1 MRVLHSLLFFLSLT
15 LFACGEAPAPVP
27 PPAKTPPPATAKK
40 VRIGLIMK
48 TLTNPYFIKMEK
60 GARKAET
67 ELGIE
72 LIVRTG
78 TQETSFEHQVAIV
91 DDLVEKRL
99 VDALVLTPADSWH
112 LIASVKKARE
122 AGIPVV
128 NVSTRLDPKALA
140 EIGCQNIPLVSV
152 NNEQG
157 AYLSAKALVADVK
170 TPSKAMILEGI
181 RQADSAE
188 QRKQGARRA
197 FAENPAVSLVASE
210 TANWKIDEAYDV
222 TKKTLLAH
230 PDISLVFAAND
241 MMALGAVKYLRDAEK
256 KNVKVAGFDAL
267 TEALQAIKARE
278 MVATLDQQGDEQGY
292 QGVQYAVRLL
302 KGETL
307 PAETLLEVKLI
318 TADNV
323 P

>member
-1 MRVLHSLLFFLSLT
+1 MRLLNFLLFSLSLT

-27 PPAKTPPPATAKK
+27 PPEKTPPPATARK
-40 VRIGLIMK
+40 VRVGLIMK

-78 TQETSFEHQVAIV
+78 TQETSFEHQVTIV

-99 VDALVLTPADSWH
+99 VDALVLAPADSWH
-112 LIASVKKARE
+112 LVASVKKAKE

-157 AYLSAKALVADVK
+157 AYLSARALVADVK
-170 TPSKAMILEGI
+170 TPAKAMILEGI

-210 TANWKIDEAYDV
+210 TADWKIDEAYDV

>member
-1 MRVLHSLLFFLSLT
+1 MRVLNSLLFFLSLT

-27 PPAKTPPPATAKK
+27 PPATTTPPAKAKK

-78 TQETSFEHQVAIV
+78 TQETSFEHQVTIV

-99 VDALVLTPADSWH
+99 VDALVLAPADSWH

>member
-1 MRVLHSLLFFLSLT
+1 MRALNSLLFSLSLT

-27 PPAKTPPPATAKK
+27 PPEKTPPPATAKK
-40 VRIGLIMK
+40 VRVGLIMK

-78 TQETSFEHQVAIV
+78 TQETSFEHQVTIV

-99 VDALVLTPADSWH
+99 VDALVLAPADSWH
-112 LIASVKKARE
+112 LVASVKKAKE

-157 AYLSAKALVADVK
+157 AYLSARALVADVK
-170 TPSKAMILEGI
+170 TPAKAMILEGI

-241 MMALGAVKYLRDAEK
+241 MMALGAVKYLRDAGN
-256 KNVKVAGFDAL
+256 KNVRVAGFDAL
-267 TEALQAIKARE
+267 TEAQEAIKAGE
-278 MVATLDQQGDEQGY
+278 MAATLDQRGDEQGY

-318 TADNV
+318 TADNL

>member
-99 VDALVLTPADSWH
+99 VDALVLAPADSWH

-188 QRKQGARRA
+188 Q
-197 FAENPAVSLVASE
+197 
-210 TANWKIDEAYDV
+210 
-222 TKKTLLAH
+222 
-230 PDISLVFAAND
+230 
-241 MMALGAVKYLRDAEK
+241 
-256 KNVKVAGFDAL
+256 
-267 TEALQAIKARE
+267 
-278 MVATLDQQGDEQGY
+278 
-292 QGVQYAVRLL
+292 
-302 KGETL
+302 
-307 PAETLLEVKLI
+307 
-318 TADNV
+318 
-323 P
+323 